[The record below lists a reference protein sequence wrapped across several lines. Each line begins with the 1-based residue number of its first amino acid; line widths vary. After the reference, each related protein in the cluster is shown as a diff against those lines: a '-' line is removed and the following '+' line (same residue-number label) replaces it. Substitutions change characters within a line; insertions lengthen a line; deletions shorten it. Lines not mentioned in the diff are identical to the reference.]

1 MERRFRQWVAVRSA
15 VLALAGAGLIGLAC
29 GPSGVA
35 PVQADSRGAA
45 APKKADRSPTMPD
58 SDWKKPN
65 DSELKSCLTP
75 EQYAVT
81 QHEGTERPFS
91 NDFWDNHKPGIY
103 VDVVSGEPL
112 FSSHD
117 KFDSGTGWPS
127 FTQPLKGVEV
137 VEKHDDKLGMRRTE
151 VRSPRADSHLGHLF
165 PDGPKPTGM
174 RYCIN
179 SASLKFVAAEELT
192 ARGYAQYAALFPDV
206 KQKAGEGGAASVAQ
220 REEAIVAGGC
230 FWGMEQ
236 LIREIPGVIDTEVGY
251 TGGTSTRPVYETVKT
266 GSTGHA
272 EAVKIVFDPSKV
284 SYESILG
291 FFFKMHDPT
300 TKNRQGNDVGTQYR
314 SAIFVSNG
322 AQRKTAEAVK
332 AALEKSGKWKKPV
345 VTEIVQATE
354 FTPAEGYHQD
364 YLVKN
369 PGGYTCHYWRE

>member
-1 MERRFRQWVAVRSA
+1 
-15 VLALAGAGLIGLAC
+15 
-29 GPSGVA
+29 
-35 PVQADSRGAA
+35 
-45 APKKADRSPTMPD
+45 MPNN
-58 SDWKKPN
+58 DWKKPSE
-65 DSELKSCLTP
+65 SELKSCLTP

-81 QHEGTERPFS
+81 QHEGTERPFH
-91 NDFWDNHKPGIY
+91 NEFWDSKKAGIY

-112 FSSHD
+112 FSSLD

-127 FTQPLKGVEV
+127 FTRPLPGVEI
-137 VEKHDDKLGMRRTE
+137 VEKSDTKLGMRRTE

-179 SASLKFVAAEELT
+179 SAALKFVPAEDLT

-206 KQKAGEGGAASVAQ
+206 KQNPGNGTAKAAGQ

-251 TGGTSTRPVYETVKT
+251 TGGTTSRPVYETVKT
-266 GSTGHA
+266 GATGHA
-272 EAVKIVFDPSKV
+272 EAVKIVFDPTVV
-284 SYESILG
+284 SYESLLG
-291 FFFKMHDPT
+291 FFFRMHDPT

-314 SAIFVSNG
+314 SAIFVKDD

-332 AALEKSGKWKKPV
+332 AAVDKSGKWKSPV
-345 VTEIVQATE
+345 VTEIVTATE
-354 FTPAEGYHQD
+354 FTPAEAYHQD
-364 YLVKN
+364 YLEKN
-369 PGGYTCHYWRE
+369 PGGYTCHYWRD

>member
-1 MERRFRQWVAVRSA
+1 MPSLFRQMVALKQAIVGFA
-15 VLALAGAGLIGLAC
+15 VVGLIGLAC
-29 GPSGVA
+29 SPSGAA
-35 PVQADSRGAA
+35 PVQADSRAER
-45 APKKADRSPTMPD
+45 PKTVERSLSMPS
-58 SDWKKPN
+58 SDWKKPS
-65 DSELKSCLTP
+65 DTELKQCLSP
-75 EQYAVT
+75 EQYSVT

-91 NDFWDNHKPGIY
+91 NDYWDNHKPGIY

-112 FSSHD
+112 FSSLD

-127 FTQPLKGVEV
+127 FTRPLKGADV
-137 VEKHDDKLGMRRTE
+137 VEKHDDTLGMRRTE
-151 VRSPRADSHLGHLF
+151 VRSSRADSHLGHLF

-179 SASLKFVAAEELT
+179 SASLKFVPAEELT
-192 ARGYAQYAALFPDV
+192 ARGYAQYAAIFPDV
-206 KQKAGEGGAASVAQ
+206 KQNVGGADAKASVQ
-220 REEAIVAGGC
+220 REEAVVAGGC

-236 LIREIPGVIDTEVGY
+236 LIREIPGVIETEVGY
-251 TGGTSTRPVYETVKT
+251 TGGTTTRPVYETVKT
-266 GSTGHA
+266 GSSGHA
-272 EAVKIVFDPSKV
+272 EAVKIIFDPSKV

-314 SAIFVSNG
+314 SAIFVMND

-332 AALEKSGKWKKPV
+332 AAVDKSGKWKKPI

-354 FTPAEGYHQD
+354 FTSAEGYHQD

>member
-1 MERRFRQWVAVRSA
+1 
-15 VLALAGAGLIGLAC
+15 
-29 GPSGVA
+29 
-35 PVQADSRGAA
+35 
-45 APKKADRSPTMPD
+45 MPN
-58 SDWKKPN
+58 SDWKKPS
-65 DSELKSCLTP
+65 DTELKSCLSP

-91 NDFWDNHKPGIY
+91 NAFWDNKKPGIY

-112 FSSHD
+112 FSSLD

-137 VEKHDDKLGMRRTE
+137 TEKHDDKLGMRRTE

-179 SASLKFVAAEELT
+179 SASLKFVPAEELT
-192 ARGYAQYAALFPDV
+192 ARGYGQYAALFPDV
-206 KQKAGEGGAASVAQ
+206 KQSGGNSEAKAAGQ
-220 REEAIVAGGC
+220 REAAIVAGGC

-236 LIREIPGVIDTEVGY
+236 LIREIPGVIETEVGY
-251 TGGTSTRPVYETVKT
+251 TGGTTQRPVYEIVKT

-272 EAVKIVFDPSKV
+272 EAVKIVFDPSVV
-284 SYESILG
+284 SYETLLG
-291 FFFKMHDPT
+291 FFFKMLDPT

-314 SAIFVSNG
+314 SAIFVAND

-332 AALEKSGKWKKPV
+332 AAVDKSGKWKSPV
-345 VTEIVQATE
+345 VTEIVSATE

-369 PGGYTCHYWRE
+369 PGGYTCHYWRD

>member
-1 MERRFRQWVAVRSA
+1 M
-15 VLALAGAGLIGLAC
+15 
-29 GPSGVA
+29 PS
-35 PVQADSRGAA
+35 
-45 APKKADRSPTMPD
+45 
-58 SDWKKPN
+58 SDWKKP
-65 DSELKSCLTP
+65 SETELKQKLSD

-91 NDFWDNHKPGIY
+91 NAYWDNHKEGIY

-127 FTQPLKGVEV
+127 FSQPLKGVDV
-137 VEKHDDKLGMRRTE
+137 VEKHDDTLGMRRTE
-151 VRSPRADSHLGHLF
+151 VRSTRADSHLGHLF

-179 SASLKFVAAEELT
+179 SASLKFVPAEELT
-192 ARGYAQYAALFPDV
+192 ARGYAQYAVLFPDAKQSAGSNDV
-206 KQKAGEGGAASVAQ
+206 KASSQ
-220 REEAIVAGGC
+220 REEAVVAGGC

-236 LIREIPGVIDTEVGY
+236 LIREIPGVIETEVGY
-251 TGGTSTRPVYETVKT
+251 TGGTAMRPVYETVKT

-272 EAVKIVFDPSKV
+272 EAVKIIFDPSKV

-314 SAIFVSNG
+314 SAIFVMND
-322 AQRKTAEAVK
+322 AQRKAAEAVK
-332 AALEKSGKWKKPV
+332 AAVDKSGTWKKPI
-345 VTEIVQATE
+345 VTEIVEASE

-369 PGGYTCHYWRE
+369 PGGYTCHFWRE

>member
-1 MERRFRQWVAVRSA
+1 
-15 VLALAGAGLIGLAC
+15 
-29 GPSGVA
+29 
-35 PVQADSRGAA
+35 
-45 APKKADRSPTMPD
+45 MPNR
-58 SDWKKPN
+58 DWKKPS
-65 DSELKSCLTP
+65 DTELKSCLSP

-91 NDFWDNHKPGIY
+91 NAFWDNKKPGIY

-112 FSSHD
+112 FSSLD

-137 VEKHDDKLGMRRTE
+137 TEKHDDKLGMRRTE

-179 SASLKFVAAEELT
+179 SASLKFVPAEELT
-192 ARGYAQYAALFPDV
+192 ARGYGQYAALFPSV
-206 KQKAGEGGAASVAQ
+206 KQSGGSGEAKASGQ
-220 REEAIVAGGC
+220 REAAIVAGGC

-236 LIREIPGVIDTEVGY
+236 LIREIPGVIETEVGY
-251 TGGTSTRPVYETVKT
+251 TGGATQRPVYEIVKT

-272 EAVKIVFDPSKV
+272 EAVKIVFDPSVV
-284 SYESILG
+284 SYETLLG

-314 SAIFVSNG
+314 SAIFVAND
-322 AQRKTAEAVK
+322 AQRQTAEAVK
-332 AALEKSGKWKKPV
+332 AAVDKSGKWKSPV
-345 VTEIVQATE
+345 VTEIVSATE
-354 FTPAEGYHQD
+354 FTPAESYHQD

-369 PGGYTCHYWRE
+369 PGGYTCHYWRD